1 VDITGQPV
9 GNPASFNTTLGYFGP
24 DDGDEESLD
33 PNTLPIVN
41 GQRIVGY
48 DTNGDGLADAP
59 ATGPQPAG
67 STVVPFN
74 GYGKVTLR
82 WDPNMRLPN
91 GIRLPMQFEPL
102 SSTYREGR

>member
-1 VDITGQPV
+1 
-9 GNPASFNTTLGYFGP
+9 
-24 DDGDEESLD
+24 
-33 PNTLPIVN
+33 
-41 GQRIVGY
+41 
-48 DTNGDGLADAP
+48 
-59 ATGPQPAG
+59 
-67 STVVPFN
+67 VPFN